1 MTSLSIPIMFP
12 RPTMRVNSHHVRST
26 GATTKE
32 KGKRGRNWQ
41 STRAHRVAYSLTLNL
56 SVCHH
61 KNTLTS
67 MQSSFPTRNQ
77 SMLIQVKGG
86 SHFFS
91 NLRNNPK
98 RQQWG
103 GSVQMASLSKVKPSA
118 CYTHF
123 WICRSHTPFTQPGYG
138 EWNQSM
144 TFS

>member
-1 MTSLSIPIMFP
+1 MTFDLATLCYPKPWANIYDKLNLSIPIMFR

-26 GATTKE
+26 EPTTKE

-56 SVCHH
+56 KVCHH

-67 MQSSFPTRNQ
+67 MMSSFLTRNQ

-86 SHFFS
+86 SHSFS

-98 RQQWG
+98 RRLWG
-103 GSVQMASLSKVKPSA
+103 GSVQMAYLSKVKLSA
-118 CYTHF
+118 CALSA
-123 WICRSHTPFTQPGYG
+123 C
-138 EWNQSM
+138 
-144 TFS
+144 